1 MSPRVRAARGV
12 VAALV
17 MVLGLL
23 ASTTSPVAAAPRP
36 SSARQASGI
45 RIEQVTPWVAPD
57 GDWTVRFSGMGAVP
71 PGTVVSFTVHR
82 QLSGTA
88 SAVRERITDILDG
101 GSPGAGL
108 QNEVR
113 TTLEGPPADGIYQ
126 LVVPIRPR
134 SGDESRV
141 LLPNPGVPPVELS
154 VEAPDGTTLF
164 ATTTFLNRL
173 PARDARGPLLLAT
186 TLDVGVGPVLTPQG
200 EIDVDAEQLD
210 HLESDSAI
218 LEAAEF
224 PVTVSLDPSLAEMLA
239 QTPTAVS
246 TYERLVN
253 AVSPS
258 VLVRRP
264 WVPIDLTAWSAPS
277 ALGEVRSQ
285 LVAGDR
291 ALSGIEGPVRDDAT
305 WTLDGT
311 VSAEALPALSELGF
325 ERLLVSDGQLV
336 QDDDTPTP
344 SEALRPVTVRQ
355 GASTAVALSTDPLAQ
370 VLLAGGPDDRDA
382 DALRVTAAISTIL
395 ASWGATTGT
404 DPSGAVLTFD
414 PMPPERAVV
423 LAASLSEAPTELV
436 QLTDAASVF
445 EDVSPLTRRRGRS
458 TDTVTLALKGNG
470 SPVTETTLRRIR
482 GVRTALSAYRSM
494 MDELPAPIRMDQR
507 ILLSEHRDFD
517 DAARAAAL
525 AELEARIGADVAQIT
540 GPRDRS
546 ITLTARRAEI
556 PLRIENGLERSV
568 EVQILVQSSRLVV
581 EGGSRQ
587 TVRLAPGTNRINVP
601 VTVRTS
607 GQFTVDVAVRSV
619 DGVLA
624 LNTARIRVRSQVF
637 SGVGIAL
644 GSGALAFLVG
654 WWFVTHRRRRR
665 EESDVTDVG

>member
-1 MSPRVRAARGV
+1 MSRRFRPVRGV
-12 VAALV
+12 VASVVAV
-17 MVLGLL
+17 AGLL
-23 ASTTSPVAAAPRP
+23 AAWGPAVAAAPKP
-36 SSARQASGI
+36 SSRQSSTI
-45 RIEQVTPWVAPD
+45 RIDQVTPWVAPD
-57 GDWTVRFSGMGAVP
+57 GDWTVQLSGMESVP

-101 GSPGAGL
+101 GPPGAGL

-113 TTLEGPPADGIYQ
+113 TTLEGPPPGGVYR

-141 LLPNPGVPPVELS
+141 LLPNPGVHPVELA
-154 VEAPDGTTLF
+154 VEAPDGSTLF

-173 PARDARGPLLLAT
+173 PDRDARGPLLLAT
-186 TLDVGVGPVLTPQG
+186 TLDVGVGPVLTPRG
-200 EIDVDAEQLD
+200 EADLDAEQLD
-210 HLESDSAI
+210 HLDADAAI

-224 PVTVSLDPSLAEMLA
+224 PVTVSLDPSLVETLA
-239 QTPTAVS
+239 QSPVAVT

-253 AVSPS
+253 AVAPS

-264 WVPIDLTAWSAPS
+264 WVPIDLTAWSAPA

-291 ALSGIEGPVRDDAT
+291 ALASIEGPVRDDAT
-305 WTLDGT
+305 WTLDGS
-311 VSAEALPALSELGF
+311 VSADALPALAALGF
-325 ERLLVSDGQLV
+325 ERLLISDGQLV
-336 QDDDTPTP
+336 ADDGAATP
-344 SEALRPVTVRQ
+344 SSALRPVTVRQ
-355 GASTAVALSTDPLAQ
+355 GSSSATALSTDPLAQ
-370 VLLAGGPDDRDA
+370 VLLAGNPDDRA
-382 DALRVTAAISTIL
+382 SDALRVNAALSTIL

-404 DPSGAVLTFD
+404 DPSGAVLTLD
-414 PMPPERAVV
+414 PMPSQRAVV
-423 LAASLSEAPTELV
+423 LATALSDAPAGLV

-445 EDVSPLTRRRGRS
+445 EDVTPLTRRRGRS
-458 TDTVTLALKGNG
+458 TEPVTLALKEHGARVQD
-470 SPVTETTLRRIR
+470 STLRRIG
-482 GVRTALSAYRSM
+482 GVRTALAAYRSM
-494 MDELPAPIRMDQR
+494 MDEPPAQIRMDQR

-517 DAARAAAL
+517 ADMSAAAL

-581 EGGSRQ
+581 DGGSRQ

-654 WWFVTHRRRRR
+654 WWLVTHRRRRR
-665 EESDVTDVG
+665 EESDVADIG